1 MLRGPST
8 ASRCPHPHLFPQ
20 SPSLLQCAAT
30 PGNPPGSPALPESPR
45 AGHQR
50 SFTPSP
56 CRTAA
61 GAGYPWLADAWR
73 GGSTASAAGCLGSTE
88 RYYNG
93 EGSARGWVVLTEG
106 SRSPLLMLGHPLQML
121 ASRVTSPRR
130 SSLQRGLAR
139 GRFTAPSRLTV
150 RSSAH
155 SPAPSHS
162 MGPPTLGGVP
172 SRWMPQPPRCPVAGL
187 STVGWSDGWGHT
199 RVVVGRCP
207 PHSPPS
213 IPPWH
218 RGQSKAGASSE
229 TAGSEL
235 DRAAAPTAFSQ

>member
-1 MLRGPST
+1 MP
-8 ASRCPHPHLFPQ
+8 
-20 SPSLLQCAAT
+20 
-30 PGNPPGSPALPESPR
+30 PALPRSPR
-45 AGHQR
+45 ADHQH

-61 GAGYPWLADAWR
+61 GSGYPWLVDAWR
-73 GGSTASAAGCLGSTE
+73 GGSTASSAGCLGSTE

-93 EGSARGWVVLTEG
+93 EGSAWGWVALEG
-106 SRSPLLMLGHPLQML
+106 VMISPDGAGHPLQML
-121 ASRVTSPRR
+121 ASPVTSPRQ
-130 SSLQRGLAR
+130 SSLEQGLPR

-155 SPAPSHS
+155 SPVPSHS

-172 SRWMPQPPRCPVAGL
+172 SQWMLQPPRCPVAGL
-187 STVGWSDGWGHT
+187 STVGWLDGWGHT
-199 RVVVGRCP
+199 WVLVVRCP
-207 PHSPPS
+207 PHSSPS

-229 TAGSEL
+229 TTGGEL
-235 DRAAAPTAFSQ
+235 DRAAAPTTLSQ